1 MGAHPEHYTF
11 SSGKLRLK
19 ATPVNLDNSKES
31 PIFVGRRQEHID
43 FTATTSMRL
52 QKASAGDETGLTV
65 YMFNLHTM
73 TFSSN
78 SRKTGNK
85 L

>member
-65 YMFNLHTM
+65 YMFKPAHYDL
-73 TFSSN
+73 
-78 SRKTGNK
+78 